1 MNNDLKE
8 RLVKSRVKLLKN
20 SPFFGT
26 LLLHAGVKESTS
38 IPTACTDGRGL
49 IFNPDFASEL
59 NENQFTGV
67 LLHEILHCALQHV
80 DRMKDIFKVDPFTAN
95 IACDIVVNGIID
107 DNNLTLPDC
116 AVRDNDLKHLSVREI
131 YSILK
136 QKQAKDK
143 NHLEKKYGI
152 KTVNVCLVEP
162 SGDSQQGNGQQDGD
176 SQEGQEGQGSFPAD
190 SEETDWKDVMNKA
203 ATIARMKK
211 AGPTGAAM
219 ERIFKELLEPTIDW
233 RTILYKYI
241 TECRNDFDGYDR
253 RFAHQN
259 LYLDDFSGTQVHVLT
274 YIDVSGSI
282 DEQLLTEFISEI
294 NGAINAVTNINGEV
308 HCFDTRLHYV
318 CELENIHTDFK
329 LIGGG
334 GTCFKCIF
342 NHIAKYKEEHITSAS
357 TILPIILTDGYA
369 DVSDLNFPDRS
380 APLLWVVCP
389 GGVDSDDYFPFGDV
403 TRIVR

>member
-1 MNNDLKE
+1 
-8 RLVKSRVKLLKN
+8 
-20 SPFFGT
+20 
-26 LLLHAGVKESTS
+26 
-38 IPTACTDGRGL
+38 
-49 IFNPDFASEL
+49 
-59 NENQFTGV
+59 
-67 LLHEILHCALQHV
+67 V
-80 DRMKDIFKVDPFTAN
+80 DRLKDLFKADFFTAN
-95 IACDIVVNGIID
+95 IAADIVVNGIID
-107 DNNLTLPDC
+107 DNGLSLPDC
-116 AVRDNDLKHLSVREI
+116 AVRDNDLKHLSAREI

-136 QKQAKDK
+136 QKQSKDK
-143 NHLEKKYGI
+143 NHLKNKYGVS
-152 KTVNVCLVEP
+152 TVNACLVEP
-162 SGDSQQGNGQQDGD
+162 DNDGQGEGQQSG
-176 SQEGQEGQGSFPAD
+176 EGEEGQGPFSGTED
-190 SEETDWKDVMNKA
+190 TDWKDIMNKA

-241 TECRNDFDGYDR
+241 TECRNDFNGYDR

-294 NGAINAVTNINGEV
+294 DGAINAVTNINGEV
-308 HCFDTRLHYV
+308 HCFDTKLHYV
-318 CELENIHTDFK
+318 CELENLHTDFK

-342 NHIAKYKEEHITSAS
+342 DHIASYKEEHITSAS

-369 DVSDLNFPDRS
+369 DVSSLNFPDRS

-389 GGVDSDDYFPFGDV
+389 GGVVSDDYFPFGDV